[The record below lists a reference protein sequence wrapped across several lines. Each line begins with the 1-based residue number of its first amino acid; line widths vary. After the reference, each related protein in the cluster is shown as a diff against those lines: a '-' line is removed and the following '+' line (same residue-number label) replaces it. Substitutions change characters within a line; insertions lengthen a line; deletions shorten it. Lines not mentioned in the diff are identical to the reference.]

1 MTLQR
6 LTAIRNRLNELGNP
20 SHYYTE
26 HARDTLPGNASA
38 WNRKR
43 IRIRLQRRLADD
55 AAQGQARRGVRGAQ
69 ADHWRRR
76 RAADCRRTDVR

>member
-1 MTLQR
+1 ME
-6 LTAIRNRLNELGNP
+6 RNRLNELGNP

-43 IRIRLQRRLADD
+43 IRIRNKINARL
-55 AAQGQARRGVRGAQ
+55 RTLGA
-69 ADHWRRR
+69 
-76 RAADCRRTDVR
+76 